1 MVDAAL
7 IQQCADPNLK
17 PAIVEKFIEQV
28 GMRDPLAVTVRA
40 GDLVVLVPKP
50 GSPAEALALIREHVG
65 RYVVRVGV
73 TQFPAGL
80 GVQDVAELTSDL
92 VDPCANIRMGSALF
106 RKVYAMVVRWYGRE
120 TDEALEDAIL
130 AWKSGYFEGDFV
142 FTATELPPDGSMP
155 HTPPETTAE
164 EADREGSPSEPP
176 AGDPNGADIRIDLSR
191 IGVKPSMDR
200 K

>member
-1 MVDAAL
+1 MVDADL
-7 IQQCADPNLK
+7 IQQCAAPNLK
-17 PAIVEKFIEQV
+17 PAIVEEFIERA
-28 GMRDPLAVTVRA
+28 GTRDSLAVTVRA
-40 GDLVVLVPKP
+40 GDRVVLVPKP

-65 RYVVRVGV
+65 RHVVRVGV

-80 GVQDVAELTSDL
+80 GAQDVAELTSDL

-155 HTPPETTAE
+155 HTPPKAAAV
-164 EADREGSPSEPP
+164 EADDEGGPSEHPTE
-176 AGDPNGADIRIDLSR
+176 DPNGADIRVDLSR
-191 IGVKPSMDR
+191 IGIRPSLDR